1 MLYFMCAFLNTVII
15 SVWTNCRLTALAMCT
30 GMDKFTEQ
38 FVSTERLALIVQLQ
52 SKLLRAGQFPIL
64 TDSVTAPHFCFSLF
78 HFHCVISTVSVFHF
92 HCHRVALVS
101 RLSHFHSSL
110 SFVFSHVLLCHLVD
124 MFHCHFPSPCSICRT
139 WCVG

>member
-1 MLYFMCAFLNTVII
+1 MCAFLNTVII

-78 HFHCVISTVSVFHF
+78 HFHCVISLCHFYCLCVSFSLSPCCACVSGVTFPFFPLFCATLSLCFTVIFP
-92 HCHRVALVS
+92 HRVLYVVHGVQGES
-101 RLSHFHSSL
+101 RG
-110 SFVFSHVLLCHLVD
+110 V
-124 MFHCHFPSPCSICRT
+124 
-139 WCVG
+139 